1 MIENKMTQL
10 IWVYTAT
17 CSQRE
22 AEAIAAAAVEEHLA
36 AAAHVMGPIH
46 SIYRWQGRVEK
57 AEEWYC
63 ACKTIRGAYAELEQT
78 IQRLHSYDLP
88 AIWIVPITAA
98 DRPYLEWVKEQVEQ
112 KEGEPTNDAL

>member
-1 MIENKMTQL
+1 MDEKETTEL

-17 CSQRE
+17 CSQQE
-22 AEAIAAAAVEEHLA
+22 AETIAAAAVEGRLA
-36 AAAHVMGPIH
+36 AAAHVIGPIH

-63 ACKTIRGAYAELEQT
+63 ACKTIQPAYAELEKT
-78 IQRLHSYDLP
+78 IQSLHSYELP

-112 KEGEPTNDAL
+112 PEAEQTNDAT

>member
-1 MIENKMTQL
+1 MNETETTQL

-22 AEAIAAAAVEEHLA
+22 AEAIAAAAVEGRLA
-36 AAAHVMGPIH
+36 AAAHVIGPIH

-63 ACKTIRGAYAELEQT
+63 ACKTVHAAYAELEQT
-78 IQRLHSYDLP
+78 IQALHSYELP
-88 AIWIVPITAA
+88 AIWIVPITAG

-112 KEGEPTNDAL
+112 TEAEQTHDAT